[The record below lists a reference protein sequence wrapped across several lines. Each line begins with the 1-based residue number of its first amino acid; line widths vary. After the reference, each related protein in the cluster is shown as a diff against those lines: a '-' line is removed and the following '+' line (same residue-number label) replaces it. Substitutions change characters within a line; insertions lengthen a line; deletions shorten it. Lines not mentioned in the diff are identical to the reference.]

1 MERATA
7 MAIPAGRASGARA
20 VLRWLRPL
28 DNGPQEI
35 RALDGL
41 RAIAALS
48 VVAFHTIS
56 GSQIEA
62 VTPGLNPSVFWNYL
76 RSGVHLFFV
85 LSGFLLFMPYA
96 RAMLRGRPLPSARQ
110 FYRRRALRILPA
122 YWVCLA
128 VLVLLSLPVYLSA
141 SGAPNVL
148 LHIALVHNFV
158 PQYDMGIQGVFWTMA
173 VEAQFYVL
181 LPGLAWLLSKLVGD
195 SRSLGRLLA
204 GVVGLALA
212 FVLIRELVGV
222 LDVGTAPRPGWLS
235 ALLIGLNSSQGH
247 FLETFATGMFCGTLY
262 VAQQEGR
269 LRRGVRQTAVQ
280 GARQSSSQGVRNSPL
295 RPSLAWI
302 GTAMV
307 AGGLLLAWWLAEGV
321 AANRTGITNACYACL
336 NPGNQESVAGPLLI
350 GVSYSAMVLGTL
362 WGAGAVR
369 WLFELAPLRFVG
381 LISYSLYLWHL
392 PLLQATEQHVGGLA
406 PWLRLALIAGTAFV
420 AALPLAYLSYQFVER
435 PFLKLRHRGSA
446 DKPASLPI
454 AVERR
459 TDSPQELAAPVP
471 RG

>member
-1 MERATA
+1 
-7 MAIPAGRASGARA
+7 MAIPAGRASHVRTRA
-20 VLRWLRPL
+20 VLRWLWPL

-48 VVAFHTIS
+48 VVVFHMTS
-56 GSQIEA
+56 GAQIEA

-96 RAMLRGRPLPSARQ
+96 RAMLRGQPLPSARQ

-128 VLVLLSLPVYLSA
+128 VLVLLGLPVYLTA

-148 LHIALVHNFV
+148 LHVALVHNFF

-173 VEAQFYVL
+173 VEAQFYIL

-204 GVVGLALA
+204 GIVGLALA
-212 FVLIRELVGV
+212 FLLIRELVGV
-222 LDVGTAPRPGWLS
+222 LDVGTAPRPGWLT

-247 FLETFATGMFCGTLY
+247 FLETFAAGMFCGTLY
-262 VAQQEGR
+262 VAQQEGLLGR
-269 LRRGVRQTAVQ
+269 
-280 GARQSSSQGVRNSPL
+280 GARQSSSQGVRNTPL

-350 GVSYSAMVLGTL
+350 GVSYAAMVLGTL
-362 WGAGAVR
+362 WGAGAIR
-369 WLFELAPLRFVG
+369 WIFELAPLRFVG

-392 PLLQATEQHVGGLA
+392 PLLQATEQRVGGLA
-406 PWLRLALIAGTAFV
+406 PWQRLALIAGTAFF
-420 AALPLAYLSYQFVER
+420 AALPLAYLSYQLVER
-435 PFLKLRHRGSA
+435 PFLRLRHRSPGSA
-446 DKPASLPI
+446 PARGPV
-454 AVERR
+454 ATERR
-459 TDSPQELAAPVP
+459 ADTSQELAAPVA